1 MQRIVGEG
9 EEETAVGRIIQVKGP
24 VVAAD
29 RMRGAKIREIVRVGE
44 EELIG
49 EIVRIRGDVAV
60 IQVYEPTSG
69 MRVGEPVKR
78 TGEPLSAELGPGL
91 LGLVLDGLGRPL
103 KRIAEEAGGPFI
115 TRGIEVPTLPRDK
128 VWHFVPKASQ
138 GDALTPGDVIGTVM
152 EGAIEHKIMVP
163 PGSAGGRA
171 EYVAPEG
178 DYTVEEVV
186 ATLSGPGG
194 REDLKMHHRWPVRI
208 PRPFKEKLDPSEL
221 LVTGQRVIDT
231 FFPAVKGGAVAIPG
245 GFGTGKTV
253 TLHQVSKWADAD
265 VVVYVGC
272 GERGNE
278 MTDLLHTFP
287 KLVDPKTGR
296 PLMERSVLI
305 ANTSNMPVPAREASI
320 FIGVTYAEYFRDMGL
335 HVVLTADS
343 TSRWAE
349 ALRELSSRLEE
360 IPSERGFPAYLP
372 DFIAS
377 FYERA
382 GRVRVLGSNRDEVG
396 SVAIIG
402 AVSPSGG
409 DFNEPVTQHTM
420 RYVGAF
426 WALDKDLAFKR
437 HFPAINWLRS
447 FSKYLEGLRNWW
459 LSETGQDMMEYRDK
473 AMALLQRAS
482 SLEEV
487 ARVVGEAALSDE
499 NRLVLLAAELIKEGF
514 LVQNAY
520 HEVDTFCPPRK
531 QALMLK
537 VFTEFYDRLRPLV
550 DAGVPMSAIQGM
562 KSLGALRRLK
572 FVPPEEFDSALDE
585 AVSRLEAEASS
596 LMAEVRA

>member
-1 MQRIVGEG
+1 MLEQAYVGKGVIVH
-9 EEETAVGRIIQVKGP
+9 VKGP
-24 VVAAD
+24 VVIAEG
-29 RMRGAKIREIVRVGE
+29 MRGSKIREVVYVGE
-44 EELIG
+44 ERLIG
-49 EIVRIRGDVAV
+49 EIVRIEEDRAV
-60 IQVYEPTSG
+60 IQVYEPTG
-69 MRVGEPVKR
+69 GVKAGEPVER

-91 LGLVLDGLGRPL
+91 LGQVLDGLGRPL
-103 KRIAEEAGGPFI
+103 EVIAEKAGGPFI
-115 TRGIEVPTLPRDK
+115 VRGIKSPTLPRDRK
-128 VWHFVPKASQ
+128 WHWTPQVKR
-138 GDALTPGDVIGTVM
+138 GDLVQRGDVLGKVK
-152 EGAIEHKIMVP
+152 EGPIDHKIMLP
-163 PGSAGGRA
+163 PNIPRA
-171 EYVAPEG
+171 RVLETHPEG
-178 DYTVEEVV
+178 DYTIEEGIALIEHV
-186 ATLSGPGG
+186 GG
-194 REDLKMHHRWPVRI
+194 KEELKMYQKWPVRN

-221 LVTGQRVIDT
+221 LITGQRVIDT
-231 FFPAVKGGAVAIPG
+231 FFPIVKGGTSAVPG

-253 TLHQVSKWADAD
+253 TLHQISKWADAD

-296 PLMERSVLI
+296 PLLERSVLI

-320 FIGVTYAEYFRDMGL
+320 FMGVTYAEYYRDMGL

-360 IPSERGFPAYLP
+360 IPSEKGFPAYLP

-382 GRVRVLGSNRDEVG
+382 GRVKVIGNRDEVG
-396 SVAIIG
+396 SIAIIG

-409 DFNEPVTQHTM
+409 DLNEPVTQHTM

-437 HFPAINWLRS
+437 HFPSINWLRS
-447 FSKYLEGLRNWW
+447 FSKYAPALRNWW
-459 LSETGQDMMEYRDK
+459 INATGHDMVEYRER
-473 AMALLQRAS
+473 AMSLLQAAS

-499 NRLVLLAAELIKEGF
+499 NRLVLLSAELIKEGF
-514 LVQNAY
+514 LVQSAY
-520 HEVDTFCPPRK
+520 HEVDTYCSPKK
-531 QALMLK
+531 QAILLR
-537 VFTEFYDRLRPLV
+537 TLLEFYDRAKPLIE
-550 DAGVPMSAIQGM
+550 AGVPMSKIAEM
-562 KSLGALRRLK
+562 RSLGLLRRLK
-572 FVPPEEFDSALDE
+572 FVPEEEFE
-585 AVSRLEAEASS
+585 AAVRDAISQLETEISS
-596 LMAEVRA
+596 LLAEVR

>member
-1 MQRIVGEG
+1 MSELVYEGKGVIVH
-9 EEETAVGRIIQVKGP
+9 IKGP
-24 VVAAD
+24 VVEAEG
-29 RMRGAKIREIVRVGE
+29 MRGAKIREVVYVGE
-44 EELIG
+44 ERLIG
-49 EIVRIRGDVAV
+49 EIVRIEGDKAI
-60 IQVYEPTSG
+60 IQVYEPTG
-69 MRVGEPVKR
+69 GVKAGEPVER

-91 LGLVLDGLGRPL
+91 LGQVLDGLGRPL
-103 KRIAEEAGGPFI
+103 EVIAEKAGGPFI
-115 TRGIEVPTLPRDK
+115 TRGIKAPTLPRDK
-128 VWHFVPKASQ
+128 KWQWTPLVK
-138 GDALTPGDVIGTVM
+138 PGDDVIAGDVLGTVP
-152 EGAIEHKIMVP
+152 EGSVTHKIMLP
-163 PGSAGGRA
+163 PTIEKAKVI
-171 EYVAPEG
+171 EVLPEG
-178 DYTVEEVV
+178 DYTIEEPVVVVEHI
-186 ATLSGPGG
+186 GG
-194 REDLKMHHRWPVRI
+194 KEDVKMYHKWPVRT
-208 PRPFKEKLDPSEL
+208 PRPFREKLAPVEL

-231 FFPAVKGGAVAIPG
+231 FFPIVKGGTSAVPG

-253 TLHQVSKWADAD
+253 TLHQISKWADAD

-287 KLVDPKTGR
+287 KLVDPKSGR
-296 PLMERSVLI
+296 PLLERSVLI

-320 FIGVTYAEYFRDMGL
+320 FMGITYAEYYRDMGL

-360 IPSERGFPAYLP
+360 IPSERGYPAYLP
-372 DFIAS
+372 DYIAS

-382 GRVRVLGSNRDEVG
+382 GRIKVQGKRDELG
-396 SVAIIG
+396 SVAVIG

-409 DFNEPVTQHTM
+409 DLNEPVTQHTM

-437 HFPAINWLRS
+437 HFPSINWLRS
-447 FSKYLEGLRNWW
+447 FSKYTGGLKEWW
-459 LSETGQDMMEYRDK
+459 IKNTGHDMMAYRDK

-499 NRLVLLAAELIKEGF
+499 NRLVLLSAELIKEGF

-520 HEVDTFCPPRK
+520 HEVDTYCSPKK
-531 QALMLK
+531 QALLLK
-537 VFTEFYDRLRPLV
+537 TLLEFYDRARPMI
-550 DAGVPMSAIQGM
+550 DAGVPISRIAEMR
-562 KSLGALRRLK
+562 SLGLLRRLK
-572 FVPPEEFDSALDE
+572 FVPEEDFENAVKE
-585 AVSRLEAEASS
+585 AIAQLEAEISS
-596 LMAEVRA
+596 LLAEVR

>member
-1 MQRIVGEG
+1 MSELVYESKGIIVH
-9 EEETAVGRIIQVKGP
+9 IKGP
-24 VVAAD
+24 VVEAEG
-29 RMRGAKIREIVRVGE
+29 MRGAKIREVVYVGE
-44 EELIG
+44 ERLIG
-49 EIVRIRGDVAV
+49 EIVRIEGDKAI
-60 IQVYEPTSG
+60 IQVYEPTG
-69 MRVGEPVKR
+69 GVKAGEPVER

-91 LGLVLDGLGRPL
+91 LGQVLDGLGRPL
-103 KRIAEEAGGPFI
+103 EVIAEKAGGPFI
-115 TRGIEVPTLPRDK
+115 TRGIKAPTLSRDK
-128 VWHFVPKASQ
+128 EWQWTPLVK
-138 GDALTPGDVIGTVM
+138 PGDDVVAGDVLGTVP
-152 EGAIEHKIMVP
+152 EGSITHKIMLP
-163 PGSAGGRA
+163 PTIEKAKVI
-171 EYVAPEG
+171 EVLPEG
-178 DYTVEEVV
+178 DYTIEEPVVVVEHIGGKEEV
-186 ATLSGPGG
+186 
-194 REDLKMHHRWPVRI
+194 KMYHKWPVRT
-208 PRPFKEKLDPSEL
+208 PRPFREKLAPVEL

-231 FFPAVKGGAVAIPG
+231 FFPIVKGGTSAVPG

-253 TLHQVSKWADAD
+253 TLHQISKWADAD

-287 KLVDPKTGR
+287 KLVDPKSGS
-296 PLMERSVLI
+296 PLLERSVLI

-320 FIGVTYAEYFRDMGL
+320 FMGITYAEYYRDMGL

-360 IPSERGFPAYLP
+360 IPSERGYPAYLP
-372 DFIAS
+372 DYIAS

-382 GRVRVLGSNRDEVG
+382 GRIKVRGKRDDLG
-396 SVAIIG
+396 SVAVIG

-409 DFNEPVTQHTM
+409 DLNEPVTQHTM

-437 HFPAINWLRS
+437 HFPSINWLRS
-447 FSKYLEGLRNWW
+447 FSKYTGGLKEWW
-459 LSETGQDMMEYRDK
+459 IKHTGHDMMAYRDK

-499 NRLVLLAAELIKEGF
+499 NRLVLLSAELIKEGF

-520 HEVDTFCPPRK
+520 HEVDTYCSPKK
-531 QALMLK
+531 QALLLK
-537 VFTEFYDRLRPLV
+537 TLLEFYDRARPMI
-550 DAGVPMSAIQGM
+550 DAGVPISRIAEM
-562 KSLGALRRLK
+562 KSLGLLRRLK
-572 FVPPEEFDSALDE
+572 FVPEEEFESAVKE
-585 AVSRLEAEASS
+585 AIAQLEAEISS
-596 LMAEVRA
+596 LLAEVR

>member
-1 MQRIVGEG
+1 MSELVYEGKGVIVH
-9 EEETAVGRIIQVKGP
+9 IKGP
-24 VVAAD
+24 VVEAEG
-29 RMRGAKIREIVRVGE
+29 MRGAKIREVVYVGE
-44 EELIG
+44 ERLIG
-49 EIVRIRGDVAV
+49 EIVRIEGDKAI
-60 IQVYEPTSG
+60 IQVYEPTG
-69 MRVGEPVKR
+69 GVKAGEPVER

-91 LGLVLDGLGRPL
+91 LGQVLDGLGRPL
-103 KRIAEEAGGPFI
+103 EVIAEKAGGPFI
-115 TRGIEVPTLPRDK
+115 TRGIKAPTLSRDK
-128 VWHFVPKASQ
+128 KWQWTPLVK
-138 GDALTPGDVIGTVM
+138 PGDDVTAGDVLGTVP
-152 EGAIEHKIMVP
+152 EGSVTHKIMLP
-163 PGSAGGRA
+163 PTIEKAKVI
-171 EYVAPEG
+171 EVLPEG
-178 DYTVEEVV
+178 DYTIEEPVVVVEHIGGKEEV
-186 ATLSGPGG
+186 
-194 REDLKMHHRWPVRI
+194 KMYHKWPVRT
-208 PRPFKEKLDPSEL
+208 PRPFREKLAPVEL

-231 FFPAVKGGAVAIPG
+231 FFPIVKGGTSAVPG

-253 TLHQVSKWADAD
+253 TLHQISKWADAD

-287 KLVDPKTGR
+287 KLVDPKSGR
-296 PLMERSVLI
+296 PLLERSVLI

-320 FIGVTYAEYFRDMGL
+320 FMGITYAEYYRDMGL

-360 IPSERGFPAYLP
+360 IPSERGYPAYLP
-372 DFIAS
+372 DYIAS

-382 GRVRVLGSNRDEVG
+382 GRIRVQGRRDELG
-396 SVAIIG
+396 SVAVIG

-409 DFNEPVTQHTM
+409 DLNEPVTQHTM

-437 HFPAINWLRS
+437 HFPSINWLRS
-447 FSKYLEGLRNWW
+447 FSKYTGGLREWW
-459 LSETGQDMMEYRDK
+459 IKNTGHDMMAYRDK

-499 NRLVLLAAELIKEGF
+499 NRLVLLSAELIKEGF

-520 HEVDTFCPPRK
+520 HEVDTYCSPKK
-531 QALMLK
+531 QALLLK
-537 VFTEFYDRLRPLV
+537 TLLEFYDRARPMI
-550 DAGVPMSAIQGM
+550 DAGVPISRIAEMR
-562 KSLGALRRLK
+562 SLGLLRRLK
-572 FVPPEEFDSALDE
+572 FVPEEDFENAVKE
-585 AVSRLEAEASS
+585 AVAQLEAEISS
-596 LMAEVRA
+596 LLAEVR

>member
-1 MQRIVGEG
+1 MSELVYEGKGVIVH
-9 EEETAVGRIIQVKGP
+9 IKGP
-24 VVAAD
+24 VVEAEG
-29 RMRGAKIREIVRVGE
+29 MRGAKIREVVYVGE
-44 EELIG
+44 ERLIG
-49 EIVRIRGDVAV
+49 EIVRIEGDKAI
-60 IQVYEPTSG
+60 IQVYEPTG
-69 MRVGEPVKR
+69 GVKAGEPVER

-91 LGLVLDGLGRPL
+91 LGQVLDGLGRPL
-103 KRIAEEAGGPFI
+103 EVIAEKAGGPFI
-115 TRGIEVPTLPRDK
+115 TRGIKAPTLPRDK
-128 VWHFVPKASQ
+128 KWQWTPLVK
-138 GDALTPGDVIGTVM
+138 PGDDVVAGDVLGTVP
-152 EGAIEHKIMVP
+152 EGSVTHKIMLP
-163 PGSAGGRA
+163 PTIEKAKVV
-171 EYVAPEG
+171 EVLPEG
-178 DYTVEEVV
+178 DYTIEEPVVVVEHIGGKEEV
-186 ATLSGPGG
+186 
-194 REDLKMHHRWPVRI
+194 KMYHKWPVRT
-208 PRPFKEKLDPSEL
+208 PRPFREKLAPVEL

-231 FFPAVKGGAVAIPG
+231 FFPIVKGGTSAVPG

-253 TLHQVSKWADAD
+253 TLHQISKWADAD

-287 KLVDPKTGR
+287 KLVDPKSGK
-296 PLMERSVLI
+296 PLLERSVLI

-320 FIGVTYAEYFRDMGL
+320 FMGITYAEYYRDMGL

-360 IPSERGFPAYLP
+360 IPSERGYPAYLP
-372 DFIAS
+372 DYIAS

-382 GRVRVLGSNRDEVG
+382 GRIKVQGKRDELG
-396 SVAIIG
+396 SVAVIG

-409 DFNEPVTQHTM
+409 DLNEPVTQHTM

-437 HFPAINWLRS
+437 HFPSINWLRS
-447 FSKYLEGLRNWW
+447 FSKYTGGLREWW
-459 LSETGQDMMEYRDK
+459 IKNTGHDMMAYRDK

-499 NRLVLLAAELIKEGF
+499 NRLVLLSAELIKEGF

-520 HEVDTFCPPRK
+520 HEVDTYCSPKK
-531 QALMLK
+531 QALLLK
-537 VFTEFYDRLRPLV
+537 TLLEFYDRARPMI
-550 DAGVPMSAIQGM
+550 DAGVPISRIAEM
-562 KSLGALRRLK
+562 KSLGLLRRLK
-572 FVPPEEFDSALDE
+572 FVPEEEFENAVKE
-585 AVSRLEAEASS
+585 AIAQLEAEISS
-596 LMAEVRA
+596 LLAEVR

>member
-1 MQRIVGEG
+1 MLEQTYVGKGVIVH
-9 EEETAVGRIIQVKGP
+9 VKGP
-24 VVAAD
+24 VVIAEG
-29 RMRGAKIREIVRVGE
+29 MRGSKIREVVYVGE
-44 EELIG
+44 ERLIG
-49 EIVRIRGDVAV
+49 EIVRIEEDRAV
-60 IQVYEPTSG
+60 IQVYEPTG
-69 MRVGEPVKR
+69 GVKAGEPVER

-91 LGLVLDGLGRPL
+91 LGQVLDGLGRPL
-103 KRIAEEAGGPFI
+103 DIIAEKAGGPFI
-115 TRGIEVPTLPRDK
+115 VRGIKSPTLPRDRK
-128 VWHFVPKASQ
+128 WHWIPQVKR
-138 GDALTPGDVIGTVM
+138 GDLIQSGDVLGKVK
-152 EGAIEHKIMVP
+152 EGPIDHKIMLP
-163 PGSAGGRA
+163 PNIMRA
-171 EYVAPEG
+171 RVLETYPEG
-178 DYTVEEVV
+178 DYTIEEGIVLIEHV
-186 ATLSGPGG
+186 GG
-194 REDLKMHHRWPVRI
+194 KEELKMYQKWPVRN

-221 LVTGQRVIDT
+221 LITGQRVIDT
-231 FFPAVKGGAVAIPG
+231 FFPIVKGGTSAVPG

-253 TLHQVSKWADAD
+253 TLHQISKWADAD

-296 PLMERSVLI
+296 PLLERSVLI

-320 FIGVTYAEYFRDMGL
+320 FMGVTYAEYYRDMGL

-360 IPSERGFPAYLP
+360 IPSEKGFPAYLP

-382 GRVRVLGSNRDEVG
+382 GRVKVIGNRDEIG
-396 SVAIIG
+396 SIAIIG

-409 DFNEPVTQHTM
+409 DLNEPVTQHTM

-437 HFPAINWLRS
+437 HFPSINWLRS
-447 FSKYLEGLRNWW
+447 FSKYAPALKNWW
-459 LSETGQDMMEYRDK
+459 INATGHDMVEYRDR
-473 AMALLQRAS
+473 AMSLLQAAS

-499 NRLVLLAAELIKEGF
+499 NRLVLLSAELIKEGF
-514 LVQNAY
+514 LVQSAY
-520 HEVDTFCPPRK
+520 HEVDTYCSPKK
-531 QALMLK
+531 QAILLR
-537 VFTEFYDRLRPLV
+537 TLLEFYERAKPLIE
-550 DAGVPMSAIQGM
+550 AGVPMSKIAEM
-562 KSLGALRRLK
+562 RSLGLLRRLK
-572 FVPPEEFDSALDE
+572 FVPEEEFE
-585 AVSRLEAEASS
+585 AAVRDAISQLEAEISS
-596 LMAEVRA
+596 LLAEVR

>member
-1 MQRIVGEG
+1 MLEQTYVGKGVIVH
-9 EEETAVGRIIQVKGP
+9 VKGP
-24 VVAAD
+24 VVIAEG
-29 RMRGAKIREIVRVGE
+29 MRGSKIREVVYVGE
-44 EELIG
+44 ERLIG
-49 EIVRIRGDVAV
+49 EIVRIEEDRAV
-60 IQVYEPTSG
+60 IQVYEPTG
-69 MRVGEPVKR
+69 GVKAGEPVER

-91 LGLVLDGLGRPL
+91 LGQVLDGLGRPL
-103 KRIAEEAGGPFI
+103 DIIAEKAGGPFI
-115 TRGIEVPTLPRDK
+115 VRGIKSPTLPRDRK
-128 VWHFVPKASQ
+128 WHWIPQVKR
-138 GDALTPGDVIGTVM
+138 GDLIQSGDVLGKVK
-152 EGAIEHKIMVP
+152 EGPIDHKIMLP
-163 PGSAGGRA
+163 PNIMRA
-171 EYVAPEG
+171 RVLETYPEG
-178 DYTVEEVV
+178 DYTIEEGIVLIEHV
-186 ATLSGPGG
+186 GG
-194 REDLKMHHRWPVRI
+194 KEELKMYQKWPVRN

-221 LVTGQRVIDT
+221 LITGQRVIDT
-231 FFPAVKGGAVAIPG
+231 FFPIVKGGTSAVPG

-253 TLHQVSKWADAD
+253 TLHQISKWADAD

-296 PLMERSVLI
+296 PLLERSVLI

-320 FIGVTYAEYFRDMGL
+320 FMGVTYAEYYRDMGL

-360 IPSERGFPAYLP
+360 IPSEKGFPAYLP

-382 GRVRVLGSNRDEVG
+382 GRVKVIGNRDEIG
-396 SVAIIG
+396 SIAIIG

-409 DFNEPVTQHTM
+409 DLNEPVTQHTM

-437 HFPAINWLRS
+437 HFPSINWLRS
-447 FSKYLEGLRNWW
+447 FSKYAPALKNWW
-459 LSETGQDMMEYRDK
+459 INATGHDMVEYRDR
-473 AMALLQRAS
+473 AMSLLQAAS

-499 NRLVLLAAELIKEGF
+499 NRLVLLSAELIKEGF
-514 LVQNAY
+514 LVQSAY
-520 HEVDTFCPPRK
+520 HEVDTYCSPKK
-531 QALMLK
+531 QAILLR
-537 VFTEFYDRLRPLV
+537 TLLEFYERAKPLIE
-550 DAGVPMSAIQGM
+550 AGVPMSKIAEM
-562 KSLGALRRLK
+562 RSLGLLRRLK
-572 FVPPEEFDSALDE
+572 FVPEKEFE
-585 AVSRLEAEASS
+585 AAARDAISQLEAEISS
-596 LMAEVRA
+596 LLAEVR

>member
-1 MQRIVGEG
+1 MLEQTYVGKGVIVH
-9 EEETAVGRIIQVKGP
+9 VKGP
-24 VVAAD
+24 VVIAEG
-29 RMRGAKIREIVRVGE
+29 MRGSKIREVVYVGE
-44 EELIG
+44 ERLIG
-49 EIVRIRGDVAV
+49 EIVRIEEDRSV
-60 IQVYEPTSG
+60 IQVYEPTG
-69 MRVGEPVKR
+69 GVKAGEPVER

-91 LGLVLDGLGRPL
+91 LGQVLDGLGRPL
-103 KRIAEEAGGPFI
+103 DIIAEKAGGPFI
-115 TRGIEVPTLPRDK
+115 VRGIKSPTLPRDRK
-128 VWHFVPKASQ
+128 WHWIPQVKR
-138 GDALTPGDVIGTVM
+138 GDLIQSGDVLGKVK
-152 EGAIEHKIMVP
+152 EGPIDHKIMLP
-163 PGSAGGRA
+163 PNIMRA
-171 EYVAPEG
+171 RVLETYPEG
-178 DYTVEEVV
+178 DYTIEEGIVLIEHV
-186 ATLSGPGG
+186 GG
-194 REDLKMHHRWPVRI
+194 KEELKMYQKWPVRN

-221 LVTGQRVIDT
+221 LITGQRVIDT
-231 FFPAVKGGAVAIPG
+231 FFPIVKGGTSAVPG

-253 TLHQVSKWADAD
+253 TLHQISKWADAD

-296 PLMERSVLI
+296 PLLERSVLI

-320 FIGVTYAEYFRDMGL
+320 FMGVTYAEYYRDMGL

-360 IPSERGFPAYLP
+360 IPSEKGFPAYLP

-382 GRVRVLGSNRDEVG
+382 GRVKVIGNRDEIG
-396 SVAIIG
+396 SIAIIG

-409 DFNEPVTQHTM
+409 DLNEPVTQHTM

-437 HFPAINWLRS
+437 HFPSINWLRS
-447 FSKYLEGLRNWW
+447 FSKYAPALKNWW
-459 LSETGQDMMEYRDK
+459 INATGHDMVEYRDR
-473 AMALLQRAS
+473 AMSLLQAAS

-499 NRLVLLAAELIKEGF
+499 NRLVLLSAELIKEGF
-514 LVQNAY
+514 LVQSAY
-520 HEVDTFCPPRK
+520 HEVDTYCSPKK
-531 QALMLK
+531 QAILLR
-537 VFTEFYDRLRPLV
+537 TLLEFYERAKPLIE
-550 DAGVPMSAIQGM
+550 AGVPMSKIAEM
-562 KSLGALRRLK
+562 RSLGLLRRLK
-572 FVPPEEFDSALDE
+572 FVPEKEFE
-585 AVSRLEAEASS
+585 AAVRDAISQLEAEISS
-596 LMAEVRA
+596 LLAEVR

>member
-1 MQRIVGEG
+1 MSELVYEGKGVIVH
-9 EEETAVGRIIQVKGP
+9 IKGP
-24 VVAAD
+24 VVEAEG
-29 RMRGAKIREIVRVGE
+29 MRGAKIREVVYVGE
-44 EELIG
+44 ERLIG
-49 EIVRIRGDVAV
+49 EIVRIEGDKAI
-60 IQVYEPTSG
+60 IQVYEPTG
-69 MRVGEPVKR
+69 GVKAGEPVER

-91 LGLVLDGLGRPL
+91 LGQVLDGLGRPL
-103 KRIAEEAGGPFI
+103 EVIAEKAGGPFI
-115 TRGIEVPTLPRDK
+115 TRGIKAPTLPRDK
-128 VWHFVPKASQ
+128 KWQWTPLVK
-138 GDALTPGDVIGTVM
+138 PGDDVVAGDVLGTVP
-152 EGAIEHKIMVP
+152 EGSVTHKIMLP
-163 PGSAGGRA
+163 PTIEKAKVV
-171 EYVAPEG
+171 EVLPEG
-178 DYTVEEVV
+178 DYTIEEPVVVVEHIGGKEEV
-186 ATLSGPGG
+186 
-194 REDLKMHHRWPVRI
+194 KMYHKWPVRT
-208 PRPFKEKLDPSEL
+208 PRPFREKLAPVEL

-231 FFPAVKGGAVAIPG
+231 FFPIVKGGTSAVPG

-253 TLHQVSKWADAD
+253 TLHQISKWADAD

-287 KLVDPKTGR
+287 KLVDPKSGK
-296 PLMERSVLI
+296 PLLERSVLI

-320 FIGVTYAEYFRDMGL
+320 FMGITYAEYYRDMGL

-360 IPSERGFPAYLP
+360 IPSERGYPAYLP
-372 DFIAS
+372 DYIAS

-382 GRVRVLGSNRDEVG
+382 GRIKVQGKRDELG
-396 SVAIIG
+396 SVAVIG

-409 DFNEPVTQHTM
+409 DLNEPVTQHTM

-437 HFPAINWLRS
+437 HFPSINWLRS
-447 FSKYLEGLRNWW
+447 FSKYTGGLREWW
-459 LSETGQDMMEYRDK
+459 IKNTGHDMMAYRDK

-499 NRLVLLAAELIKEGF
+499 NRLVLLSAELIKEGF

-520 HEVDTFCPPRK
+520 HEVDTYCSQKK
-531 QALMLK
+531 QALLLK
-537 VFTEFYDRLRPLV
+537 TLLEFYDRARPMI
-550 DAGVPMSAIQGM
+550 DAGVPISRIAEM
-562 KSLGALRRLK
+562 KSLGLLRRLK
-572 FVPPEEFDSALDE
+572 FVPEEEFENAVKE
-585 AVSRLEAEASS
+585 AIAQLEAEISS
-596 LMAEVRA
+596 LLAEVR

>member
-1 MQRIVGEG
+1 MLEQTYVGKGVIVH
-9 EEETAVGRIIQVKGP
+9 VKGP
-24 VVAAD
+24 VVIAEG
-29 RMRGAKIREIVRVGE
+29 MRGSKIREVVYVGE
-44 EELIG
+44 ERLIG
-49 EIVRIRGDVAV
+49 EIVRIEEDRAV
-60 IQVYEPTSG
+60 IQVYEPTG
-69 MRVGEPVKR
+69 GVKAGEPVER

-91 LGLVLDGLGRPL
+91 LGQVLDGLGRPL
-103 KRIAEEAGGPFI
+103 DIIAEKAGGPFI
-115 TRGIEVPTLPRDK
+115 VRGIKSPTLPRDRK
-128 VWHFVPKASQ
+128 WHWIPQVKR
-138 GDALTPGDVIGTVM
+138 GDLIQSGDVLGKVK
-152 EGAIEHKIMVP
+152 EGPIDHKIMLP
-163 PGSAGGRA
+163 PNIMRA
-171 EYVAPEG
+171 RVLETYPEG
-178 DYTVEEVV
+178 DYTIEEGIV
-186 ATLSGPGG
+186 LIEHIGG
-194 REDLKMHHRWPVRI
+194 KEELKMYQKWPVRN

-221 LVTGQRVIDT
+221 LITGQRVIDT
-231 FFPAVKGGAVAIPG
+231 FFPIVKGGTSAVPG

-253 TLHQVSKWADAD
+253 TLHQISKWADAD

-296 PLMERSVLI
+296 PLLERSVLI

-320 FIGVTYAEYFRDMGL
+320 FMGVTYAEYYRDMGL

-360 IPSERGFPAYLP
+360 IPSEKGFPAYLP

-382 GRVRVLGSNRDEVG
+382 GRVKVIGNRDEIG
-396 SVAIIG
+396 SIAIIG

-409 DFNEPVTQHTM
+409 DLNEPVTQHTM

-437 HFPAINWLRS
+437 HFPSINWLRS
-447 FSKYLEGLRNWW
+447 FSKYAPALKNWW
-459 LSETGQDMMEYRDK
+459 INATGHDMVEYRDR
-473 AMALLQRAS
+473 AMSLLQAAS

-499 NRLVLLAAELIKEGF
+499 NRLVLLSAELIKEGF
-514 LVQNAY
+514 LVQSAY
-520 HEVDTFCPPRK
+520 HEVDTYCSPKK
-531 QALMLK
+531 QAILLR
-537 VFTEFYDRLRPLV
+537 TLLEFYERAKPLIE
-550 DAGVPMSAIQGM
+550 AGVPMSKIAEM
-562 KSLGALRRLK
+562 RSLGLLRRLK
-572 FVPPEEFDSALDE
+572 FVPEKEFE
-585 AVSRLEAEASS
+585 AAARDAISQLEAEISS
-596 LMAEVRA
+596 LLAEVR

>member
-1 MQRIVGEG
+1 LSELVYEGKGVIVH
-9 EEETAVGRIIQVKGP
+9 IKGP
-24 VVAAD
+24 VVEAEG
-29 RMRGAKIREIVRVGE
+29 MRGAKIREVVYVGE
-44 EELIG
+44 ERLIG
-49 EIVRIRGDVAV
+49 EIVRIEGDKAI
-60 IQVYEPTSG
+60 IQVYEPTG
-69 MRVGEPVKR
+69 GVKAGEPVER

-91 LGLVLDGLGRPL
+91 LGQVLDGLGRPL
-103 KRIAEEAGGPFI
+103 EVIAEKAGGPFI
-115 TRGIEVPTLPRDK
+115 TRGIKAPTLPRDK
-128 VWHFVPKASQ
+128 KWQWTPLVK
-138 GDALTPGDVIGTVM
+138 PGDDVIAGDVLGTVP
-152 EGAIEHKIMVP
+152 EGSVTHKIMLP
-163 PGSAGGRA
+163 PTIEKAKVI
-171 EYVAPEG
+171 EVLPEG
-178 DYTVEEVV
+178 DYTIEEPVVVVEHI
-186 ATLSGPGG
+186 GG
-194 REDLKMHHRWPVRI
+194 KEDVKMYHKWPVRT
-208 PRPFKEKLDPSEL
+208 PRPFREKLAPVEL

-231 FFPAVKGGAVAIPG
+231 FFPIVKGGTSAVPG

-253 TLHQVSKWADAD
+253 TLHQISKWADAD

-287 KLVDPKTGR
+287 KLVDPKSGR
-296 PLMERSVLI
+296 PLLERSVLI

-320 FIGVTYAEYFRDMGL
+320 FMGITYAEYYRDMGL

-360 IPSERGFPAYLP
+360 IPSERGYPAYLP
-372 DFIAS
+372 DYIAS

-382 GRVRVLGSNRDEVG
+382 GRIKVQGKRDELG
-396 SVAIIG
+396 SVAVIG

-409 DFNEPVTQHTM
+409 DLNEPVTQHTM

-437 HFPAINWLRS
+437 HFPSINWLRS
-447 FSKYLEGLRNWW
+447 FSKYTGGLKEWW
-459 LSETGQDMMEYRDK
+459 IKNTGHDMMAYRDK

-499 NRLVLLAAELIKEGF
+499 NRLVLLSAELIKEGF

-520 HEVDTFCPPRK
+520 HEVDTYCSPKK
-531 QALMLK
+531 QALLLK
-537 VFTEFYDRLRPLV
+537 TLLEFYDRARPMI
-550 DAGVPMSAIQGM
+550 DAGVPISRIAEMR
-562 KSLGALRRLK
+562 SLGLLRRLK
-572 FVPPEEFDSALDE
+572 FVPEEDFENAVKE
-585 AVSRLEAEASS
+585 AIAQLEAEISS
-596 LMAEVRA
+596 LLAEVR

>member
-1 MQRIVGEG
+1 MSELVYEGKGVIVH
-9 EEETAVGRIIQVKGP
+9 IKGP
-24 VVAAD
+24 VVEAEG
-29 RMRGAKIREIVRVGE
+29 MRGAKIREVVYVGE
-44 EELIG
+44 ERLIG
-49 EIVRIRGDVAV
+49 EIVRIEGDKAI
-60 IQVYEPTSG
+60 IQVYEPTG
-69 MRVGEPVKR
+69 GVKAGEPVER

-91 LGLVLDGLGRPL
+91 LGQVLDGLGRPL
-103 KRIAEEAGGPFI
+103 EVIAEKAGGPFI
-115 TRGIEVPTLPRDK
+115 TRGIKAPTLPRDK
-128 VWHFVPKASQ
+128 KWQWTPLVK
-138 GDALTPGDVIGTVM
+138 PGDDVVAGDVLGTVP
-152 EGAIEHKIMVP
+152 EGSVTHKIMLP
-163 PGSAGGRA
+163 PTIEKAKVV
-171 EYVAPEG
+171 EVLPEG
-178 DYTVEEVV
+178 DYTIEEPVVVVEHIGGKEEV
-186 ATLSGPGG
+186 
-194 REDLKMHHRWPVRI
+194 KMYHKWPVRT
-208 PRPFKEKLDPSEL
+208 PRPFREKLAPVEL

-231 FFPAVKGGAVAIPG
+231 FFPIVKGGTSAVPG

-253 TLHQVSKWADAD
+253 TLHQISKWADAD

-287 KLVDPKTGR
+287 KLVDPKSGK
-296 PLMERSVLI
+296 PLLERSVLI

-320 FIGVTYAEYFRDMGL
+320 FMGITYAEYYRDMGL

-360 IPSERGFPAYLP
+360 IPSERGYPAYLP
-372 DFIAS
+372 DYIAS

-382 GRVRVLGSNRDEVG
+382 GRIKVQGKRDELG
-396 SVAIIG
+396 SVAVIG

-409 DFNEPVTQHTM
+409 DLNEPVTQHTM

-437 HFPAINWLRS
+437 HFPSINWLRS
-447 FSKYLEGLRNWW
+447 FSKYTGGLREWW
-459 LSETGQDMMEYRDK
+459 IENTGHDMMAYRDK

-499 NRLVLLAAELIKEGF
+499 NRLVLLSAELIKEGF

-520 HEVDTFCPPRK
+520 HEVDTYCSPKK
-531 QALMLK
+531 QALLLK
-537 VFTEFYDRLRPLV
+537 TLLEFYDRARPMI
-550 DAGVPMSAIQGM
+550 DAGVPISRIAEM
-562 KSLGALRRLK
+562 KSLGLLRRLK
-572 FVPPEEFDSALDE
+572 FVPEEEFENAVKE
-585 AVSRLEAEASS
+585 AIAQLEAEISS
-596 LMAEVRA
+596 LLAEVR

>member
-1 MQRIVGEG
+1 MEG
-9 EEETAVGRIIQVKGP
+9 GVGRVYQIKGP
-24 VVAAD
+24 VVIAEG
-29 RMRGAKIREIVRVGE
+29 MEGVKIREIVLVGE
-44 EELIG
+44 ERLIG
-49 EIVRIRGDVAV
+49 EVVRVEGDRCV
-60 IQVYEPTSG
+60 IQVYEPTTG
-69 MRVGEPVKR
+69 MRAGEPVER

-91 LGLVLDGLGRPL
+91 LGQVVDGLGRPL
-103 KRIAEEAGGPFI
+103 PKIAEEVGPFI
-115 TRGIEVPTLPRDK
+115 TRGIKIPTLPRDAK
-128 VWHFVPKASQ
+128 WHFTPAVER
-138 GDALTPGDVIGTVM
+138 GEVVGPGDVLGTVP
-152 EGAIEHKIMVP
+152 EGSILHKVMVP
-163 PGSAGGRA
+163 PNLQRGAVK
-171 EYVAPEG
+171 EIAPEG

-186 ATLSGPGG
+186 AVLDTPRG
-194 REDLKMHHRWPVRI
+194 EHEVKMYHKWPVRV
-208 PRPFKEKLDPSEL
+208 PRPFKEKLEPSEL

-231 FFPAVKGGAVAIPG
+231 FFPLVKGGAAAIPG

-253 TLHQVSKWADAD
+253 TLHQISKWADAD

-287 KLVDPKTGR
+287 KLRDPKTGR

-320 FIGVTYAEYFRDMGL
+320 FIGVTYAEYYRDMGY

-382 GRVRVLGSNRDEVG
+382 GRVRVLGSRRDEIG

-409 DFNEPVTQHTM
+409 DLNEPVTQHTM
-420 RYVGAF
+420 RFVGAF
-426 WALDKDLAFKR
+426 WALDKELAFSR

-447 FSKYLEGLRNWW
+447 FSKYTERVREWW
-459 LSETGQDMMEYRDK
+459 VEETGADMFSYRERAMEV
-473 AMALLQRAS
+473 LQKAS

-499 NRLVLLAAELIKEGF
+499 NRLILLTAELIREGF

-520 HEVDTFCPPRK
+520 HEVDTYCDPKK
-531 QALMLK
+531 QIAMLRALL
-537 VFTEFYDRLRPLV
+537 EFYDRTKPLIEE
-550 DAGVPMSAIQGM
+550 GVPISKIQKMEALGM
-562 KSLGALRRLK
+562 LRRIK
-572 FVPPEEFDSALDE
+572 FVPPARVEEAISEALG
-585 AVSRLEAEASS
+585 RLEVEAQS
-596 LMAEVRA
+596 LVAEVR

>member
-1 MQRIVGEG
+1 LSELVYEGKGVIVH
-9 EEETAVGRIIQVKGP
+9 IKGP
-24 VVAAD
+24 VVEAEG
-29 RMRGAKIREIVRVGE
+29 MRGAKIREVVYVGE
-44 EELIG
+44 ERLIG
-49 EIVRIRGDVAV
+49 EIVRIEGDKAI
-60 IQVYEPTSG
+60 IQVYEPTG
-69 MRVGEPVKR
+69 GVKAGEPVER

-91 LGLVLDGLGRPL
+91 LGQVLDGLGRPL
-103 KRIAEEAGGPFI
+103 EVIAEKAGGPFI
-115 TRGIEVPTLPRDK
+115 TRGIKAPTLPRDK
-128 VWHFVPKASQ
+128 KWQWTPLVK
-138 GDALTPGDVIGTVM
+138 PGDDVVAGDVLGTVP
-152 EGAIEHKIMVP
+152 EGSVTHKIMLP
-163 PGSAGGRA
+163 PTIEKARVI
-171 EYVAPEG
+171 EVLPEG
-178 DYTVEEVV
+178 DYTIEEPVVVVEHIGGKEEV
-186 ATLSGPGG
+186 
-194 REDLKMHHRWPVRI
+194 KMYHKWPVRT
-208 PRPFKEKLDPSEL
+208 PRPFREKLAPVEL

-231 FFPAVKGGAVAIPG
+231 FFPIVKGGTSAVPG

-253 TLHQVSKWADAD
+253 TLHQISKWADAD

-287 KLVDPKTGR
+287 KLVDPKSGR
-296 PLMERSVLI
+296 PLLERSVLI

-320 FIGVTYAEYFRDMGL
+320 FMGITYAEYYRDMGL

-360 IPSERGFPAYLP
+360 IPSERGYPAYLP
-372 DFIAS
+372 DYIAS

-382 GRVRVLGSNRDEVG
+382 GRIKVQGRRDELG
-396 SVAIIG
+396 SVAVIG

-409 DFNEPVTQHTM
+409 DLNEPVTQHTM

-437 HFPAINWLRS
+437 HFPSINWLRS
-447 FSKYLEGLRNWW
+447 FSKYTGGLKEWW
-459 LSETGQDMMEYRDK
+459 IKNTGHDMMAYRDK

-499 NRLVLLAAELIKEGF
+499 NRLVLLSAELIKEGF

-520 HEVDTFCPPRK
+520 HEVDTYCSPKK
-531 QALMLK
+531 QALLLK
-537 VFTEFYDRLRPLV
+537 TLLEFYDRARPMI
-550 DAGVPMSAIQGM
+550 DAGVPVSRIAEMR
-562 KSLGALRRLK
+562 SLGLLRRLK
-572 FVPPEEFDSALDE
+572 FVPEEEFENAVKE
-585 AVSRLEAEASS
+585 AIAQLEAEISS
-596 LMAEVRA
+596 LLAEVR